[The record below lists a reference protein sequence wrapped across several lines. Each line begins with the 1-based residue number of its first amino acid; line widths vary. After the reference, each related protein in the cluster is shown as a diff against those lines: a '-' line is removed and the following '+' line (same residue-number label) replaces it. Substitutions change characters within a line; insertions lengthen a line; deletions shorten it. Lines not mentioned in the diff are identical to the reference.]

1 MHMFGEKA
9 KGAGETFVL
18 DRFSHPRKF
27 QTFFFNL

>member
-18 DRFSHPRKF
+18 DRSPPKF